1 MAGFRRGTW
10 VTVML
15 SEAEFGVL
23 KRVMQACFEAG
34 GDAEQL
40 VPLAIRLREAEE
52 RYQLLKGG
60 GGDGDGHRNGRVA
73 EGG

>member
-15 SEAEFGVL
+15 TETEFGTL

-52 RYQLLKGG
+52 RFESLKGA
-60 GGDGDGHRNGRVA
+60 GDGRSDGRT
-73 EGG
+73 